1 MLDHV
6 AASMTVAASVTLNAD
21 SRGRERI
28 ASLKFDECISADAT
42 LQCVFVKKHFG
53 KFRDSATAS
62 LVYSNGI
69 RSLPRESAF
78 NVIDAATVID
88 AANKNRI

>member
-6 AASMTVAASVTLNAD
+6 AASMTMNAD
-21 SRGRERI
+21 LRGYERI
-28 ASLKFDECISADAT
+28 ASLKFDKCVSADAT

-53 KFRDSATAS
+53 KFRDRAGNSFH
-62 LVYSNGI
+62 YSEAI
-69 RSLPRESAF
+69 RSLPRQSAF
-78 NVIDAATVID
+78 NVIDAATTD